1 MGRTRAAGHRQP
13 VDWHP
18 MGDKLSGKANGG
30 RRAAPPSRG
39 ARRRPRGSAKAS
51 WSYGVR
57 LLLRQIGAHQ
67 VTDMAATMTY
77 YLVLSV
83 FPLLLVLVSLL
94 NLLGSA
100 DPVVPALEQML
111 GSLLPADVMDV
122 VSSTIRGFL
131 TSGGAGWMLAVG
143 VVTALWSASNY
154 IGAFIRAMNRVY
166 GVTEGRTMV
175 RRRALQLGLTLML
188 AASIGILGTTLVLS
202 EGVVRWLAD
211 HLRLGDGFVHPW
223 TALRLPLIGLIGM
236 VLLAVLYYFAPNVRR
251 PRRRVASPGALV
263 ALVLSGV
270 IVWGFGIY
278 LNVFNGAGSYA
289 KTYGALA
296 GVIIGLFLMWL
307 INVMILIGAEVDA
320 ALEQVIQLRS
330 GLDASGGLLLPA
342 RDGSQARRSR
352 TGQGRLRDD
361 AIGLRDAALAAG
373 ATPSAWY
380 RANAL
385 TPEADPLGPEGDAE
399 PLWRHIT
406 GRIRRVQ
413 AAAPPEPAGD

>member
-1 MGRTRAAGHRQP
+1 MA
-13 VDWHP
+13 
-18 MGDKLSGKANGG
+18 KARPA
-30 RRAAPPSRG
+30 RRAASSSTVARSRG
-39 ARRRPRGSAKAS
+39 LAKSS
-51 WSYGVR
+51 WSYGAR

-77 YLVLSV
+77 YLVLSI

-100 DPVVPALEQML
+100 DAVVPALEQTL
-111 GSLLPADVMDV
+111 GSVLPAGV
-122 VSSTIRGFL
+122 VDLLSTTIRGFL
-131 TSGGAGWMLAVG
+131 TSAGAGWMLAVG
-143 VVTALWSASNY
+143 VLTALWSASNY

-166 GVTEGRTMV
+166 GVVEGRSMV
-175 RRRALQLGLTLML
+175 RRRALQLALTLML
-188 AASIGILGTTLVLS
+188 AASIGILGTALVLS

-211 HLRLGDGFVHPW
+211 HLRLGDGFVDTW

-263 ALVLSGV
+263 ALLLSGV
-270 IVWGFGIY
+270 IGWGFGIY

-330 GLDASGGLLLPA
+330 GLDASGGLLLPP

-352 TGQGRLRDD
+352 TGQARITDD
-361 AIGLRDAALAAG
+361 AVRLRDAALAVG

-380 RANAL
+380 AANAL
-385 TPEADPLGPEGDAE
+385 TPDADPLGQESTTE

-406 GRIRRVQ
+406 GRTRRVQ
-413 AAAPPEPAGD
+413 PADPPASADE